1 MLIALDYD
9 GTYTADP
16 DLWNVFIANARDRGH
31 SIVVATMRHNALE
44 GDEVRSALGE
54 LVDLIVF
61 TERKAKKQFL
71 RNMNIIPDIWID
83 DNPDWLYEDSIPSKL
98 TF

>member
-16 DLWNVFIANARDRGH
+16 DMWDRFIADARSRGH
-31 SIVVATMRHNALE
+31 SIVVATMRCSNKE
-44 GDEVRSALGE
+44 GDEVRTTLGE
-54 LVDLIVF
+54 RVDLIVF

-71 RNMNIIPDIWID
+71 RNMQIIPDIWID
-83 DNPDWLYEDSIPSKL
+83 DNPDWLYEDAC
-98 TF
+98 

>member
-1 MLIALDYD
+1 MDYD

-16 DLWNVFIANARDRGH
+16 EMWELFVANARCRGH
-31 SIVVATMRHNALE
+31 SVIVATMRHSDLE
-44 GDEVRSALGE
+44 GDEVRKALGG

-71 RNMNIIPDIWID
+71 RNMQIIPDIWID
-83 DNPDWLYEDSIPSKL
+83 DNPDWLYEDSC
-98 TF
+98 